1 MDFSRVL
8 DSVIGFL
15 DREGAPY
22 ALIGGLG
29 MAAYGMVR
37 TTLDVDFVVP
47 AEVQGGLVGFLE
59 CLGYDTLHQSTGYS
73 NHLHP
78 DPALG
83 RVDVVYVRGETS
95 RELFTARRWASG
107 PGGRRL
113 AVPRPEHLAAM
124 KVFAMK
130 NDPSRT
136 FRELEDIRFLLTLDG
151 VDREMVRGYFE
162 KHGLGHRHDEILTTL

>member
-1 MDFSRVL
+1 
-8 DSVIGFL
+8 
-15 DREGAPY
+15 
-22 ALIGGLG
+22 
-29 MAAYGMVR
+29 
-37 TTLDVDFVVP
+37 
-47 AEVQGGLVGFLE
+47 
-59 CLGYDTLHQSTGYS
+59 
-73 NHLHP
+73 
-78 DPALG
+78 
-83 RVDVVYVRGETS
+83 
-95 RELFTARRWASG
+95 
-107 PGGRRL
+107 L